1 MFSENDDAEDY
12 EVANDTN
19 GDDNDN
25 DDDGGDVNR
34 KQHHQ
39 ICIQQIT
46 YP

>member
-12 EVANDTN
+12 DVANDT
-19 GDDNDN
+19 DDDDDD
-25 DDDGGDVNR
+25 DDDGGDVNS

>member
-12 EVANDTN
+12 DVANDT
-19 GDDNDN
+19 D
-25 DDDGGDVNR
+25 DDDGGGGDVNS